1 MPGPVAPLG
10 RLRNEGAVTEIFRLD
25 DIQRALET
33 IDVVAGIEAGFVAY
47 SRGEVVVPPVGE
59 LLFEEPHGEAHIKY
73 GYIENDDYFV
83 IKVASGFYDNYKLGL
98 PTNFGLMLLFSQK
111 TGELV
116 AILLDDG
123 VLTGERTA
131 AAGAVA
137 AKYLA
142 PESVERI
149 GVLGT
154 GDQARRQLRY
164 LTGVVDCRDVLIQG
178 RSSERADACKRDV
191 KPLGYTVETTLD
203 AAEVGATCNLI
214 VTVTPSREPLL
225 NSADI
230 RPGTHITAVGSDT
243 PDKQEL
249 DPRILAAADIIVADS
264 IAQCHT
270 RGEIY
275 QAMAAG
281 LLDEDDVVE
290 LGNVIAHEELRRATD
305 EQITVAD
312 LTGVAVQDVQIAK
325 AVYAALS

>member
-10 RLRNEGAVTEIFRLD
+10 RLRNEGAVTEIFRLE

-33 IDVVAGIEAGFVAY
+33 IDVVAAIEAGFVAY

-59 LLFEEPHGEAHIKY
+59 LLFEEPRGEAHIKY

-111 TGELV
+111 TGELT

-123 VLTGERTA
+123 ILTGERTA

-142 PESVERI
+142 PDFVERI
-149 GVLGT
+149 GVIGT

-178 RSSERADACKRDV
+178 RSAEKAAACKRDV
-191 KPLGYTVETTLD
+191 EPLGYTVETTLD

-249 DPRILAAADIIVADS
+249 DPRILAAADIVVADS
-264 IAQCHT
+264 IAQCRT

-290 LGNVIAHEELRRATD
+290 LGNLIAREELRRAND
-305 EQITVAD
+305 EQVTIAD
-312 LTGVAVQDVQIAK
+312 LTGVAVQDIQIAK